1 MTTTTVAQLLPS
13 LRAQMKQT
21 VLVILLSMTAS
32 SLLLGCQAQA
42 EKDAAA
48 KAKSDLDLTI
58 IKQFRDLNNQQHEL
72 TVGTAEKLYGRQVAQ
87 TLVLCYEDGYDMVQG
102 ENHKFTNDP
111 KLQDRN
117 TSPNA
122 TRSPKRSSRLST
134 SSTGNMRRKRV
145 SEWKQVDSGSK
156 FAGSATSSFAGH
168 DV

>member
-102 ENHKFTNDP
+102 EDHKFTNDP
-111 KLQDRN
+111 KLGPKYVAKCDKITKAVKQAVDKFNREHEKE
-117 TSPNA
+117 TS
-122 TRSPKRSSRLST
+122 
-134 SSTGNMRRKRV
+134 
-145 SEWKQVDSGSK
+145 Q
-156 FAGSATSSFAGH
+156 
-168 DV
+168 